1 MTLDDTAEFECVECS
16 ARVGSLCPSQSL
28 SLSLSLVSRKTDV
41 ERVDTKYAQQ
51 SNTSLVE
58 CRRHGDHAADAYFS
72 FPFAIAV
79 VDLLLVR
86 PSVYRHLVR
95 NRGVDGTVDLRTRH
109 RAIETVKFAIVSIS
123 VDTRSSLSLSILLFP
138 FF

>member
-1 MTLDDTAEFECVECS
+1 MTHDDTAEFECVECS
-16 ARVGSLCPSQSL
+16 AR
-28 SLSLSLVSRKTDV
+28 TDV

-123 VDTRSSLSLSILLFP
+123 VDTLVRCVATESTLDDLDAVKLFVDTLAYCS
-138 FF
+138 F